1 MKITKIKEDITS
13 EIASSFKNSVAIDT
27 EATGLQIP
35 ERDKL
40 SLIQICDEKENVYI
54 IQPNKI
60 NYKAPNLVSILEN
73 EKILKIG
80 HFLRFDK
87 NSLEYFLKCK
97 IKNIFDTKIAS
108 KIVRTYT
115 DSHGLKNLVF
125 EFCNKNLDNAHSAM
139 ADTSATYEILLA
151 QISKYDEIENNIE
164 SLSKFSNV
172 RGECADLAGFIKFN
186 NDGDEILSFGK
197 YRNVTLKK
205 IWQENPGYFSWI
217 SNADFPMFTKRIIK
231 NFVIKMKLENKFKS

>member
-13 EIASSFKNSVAIDT
+13 ELARSFQNSIAIDT

-54 IQPNKI
+54 IQPNKE
-60 NYKAPNLVSILEN
+60 NFKAPNLVSVLEN
-73 EKILKIG
+73 DKILKIG

-87 NSLEYFLKCK
+87 NALEYFLKCK

-115 DSHGLKNLVF
+115 DAHGLKNLVQ
-125 EFCNKNLDNAHSAM
+125 EFCNKSIDKRQGSSDWNKDINELSDKQLEYAANDVIYLHKIKKALEKMLVREKRMDLFQNCISFLNTRVELD
-139 ADTSATYEILLA
+139 
-151 QISKYDEIENNIE
+151 QK
-164 SLSKFSNV
+164 
-172 RGECADLAGFIKFN
+172 GFKEDIF
-186 NDGDEILSFGK
+186 EH
-197 YRNVTLKK
+197 
-205 IWQENPGYFSWI
+205 
-217 SNADFPMFTKRIIK
+217 
-231 NFVIKMKLENKFKS
+231 